1 MPCFSRTGPMISRSM
16 TRRFGLFAALLLC
29 LFSALPAA
37 AHPHVFVTVKSTI
50 VFENGV
56 PKAVRHNWRF
66 DDMFSA
72 FAVQGLDTDTDGKL
86 SRAELQALA
95 QVNVTSLKEF
105 DFFTFGAAGSGDLTF
120 TEPVDYWLEHDGT
133 ALTLH
138 FTLPVTSAMKSET
151 TRIEIYDPSY
161 FVSFSLAEQEPAAL
175 EGASADCRV
184 DVEGPQEGSGE
195 KLTED
200 FFSNLDPEQGWGK
213 KFANA
218 FVVRCG
224 EAAIAYAASIPPKVE
239 AAPIAADDGAAASR
253 VEQALKIAEAQP
265 LQEMPEPAAKAQ
277 DNKAQDNNKALGA
290 FGVVPPEASA
300 VQSRTGFFGWIAAQQ
315 ATFYKAMADALTA
328 SKENGSALLLLA
340 ALSFSYGVFHAA
352 GPGHGK
358 AVISSY
364 LLATGET
371 LKRGI
376 AISFAAAIAQAITA
390 IVVVGIFAVLLGVT
404 SQAMGVAAW
413 WLEAASYGL
422 IVLLGVGVIFRRSLI
437 PLRGHVHDENCDH
450 SHGPRVEDLDG
461 EFGWRRAAAAVLAVG
476 LRPCTGAL
484 LILVFA
490 LAQGLIWT
498 GIAATF
504 AMALGTAFT
513 VAVIATL
520 AVTAK
525 EIAVKLASGASAA
538 RTRRTVRVIEI
549 TAGFAVLT
557 FGLILLGGLMQAG
570 VPAAAAG

>member
-1 MPCFSRTGPMISRSM
+1 MSRRLLA
-16 TRRFGLFAALLLC
+16 FLALFAS

-50 VFENGV
+50 VYEKGV

-72 FAVQGLDTDTDGKL
+72 FAVQGLDTDSDGQL

-95 QVNVTSLKEF
+95 EVNVTSLKEF
-105 DFFTFGAAGSGDLTF
+105 DYFTFGTAGSGDLAF
-120 TEPVDYWLEHDGT
+120 AKPVDYWLEHDGT

-138 FTLPVTSAMKSET
+138 FTLPVRSAKPSDT
-151 TRIEIYDPSY
+151 VRVEIYDPSY
-161 FVSFSLAEQEPAAL
+161 FVAFALAEQNPVAL
-175 EGASADCRV
+175 EGAPEGCRADAEAS
-184 DVEGPQEGSGE
+184 DDASSE
-195 KLTED
+195 KLSED
-200 FFSNLDPEQGWGK
+200 FFSNLDPQQGWGK
-213 KFANA
+213 QFANA

-224 EAAIAYAASIPPKVE
+224 EAATAFATSQQQKAETAQAE
-239 AAPIAADDGAAASR
+239 AAAAPEKAASR
-253 VEQALKIAEAQP
+253 VETALKITEAQP
-265 LQEMPEPAAKAQ
+265 LGDMPEQKVKTQ
-277 DNKAQDNNKALGA
+277 DNKALGA
-290 FGVVPPEASA
+290 FGVVAPEASA
-300 VQSRTGFFGWIAAQQ
+300 VNASSGVFGWIAAQQ
-315 ATFYKAMADALTA
+315 AKFYKAMSDALTA
-328 SKENGSALLLLA
+328 SKDDGSAFLLLA
-340 ALSFSYGVFHAA
+340 SLAFSYGVFHAA

-371 LKRGI
+371 LRRGI
-376 AISFAAAIAQAITA
+376 AISFAASLAQAVTA
-390 IVVVGIFAVLLGVT
+390 ILVVGIFAIILGVT
-404 SQAMGVAAW
+404 SQVMGVAAW
-413 WLEAASYGL
+413 WLEAASYAL
-422 IVLLGVGVIFRRSLI
+422 IVLLGVGIMFRRSLI
-437 PLRGHVHDENCDH
+437 PLRGSSKGHVHDEACDH
-450 SHGPRVEDLDG
+450 SHGPKLEDLDG

-513 VAVIATL
+513 VATIATL
-520 AVTAK
+520 AVTMK
-525 EIAVKLASGASAA
+525 QLAVKLAAGSSTT
-538 RTRRTVRVIEI
+538 RTRRALRLIEI
-549 TAGFAVLT
+549 TAGFAVLA
-557 FGLILLGGLMQAG
+557 FGLILLGGLLQAG